1 MGVDLVDIPRMERT
15 LTGRWSR
22 TFVSRVFSEE
32 EIGACRRSS
41 RPAEAFAARFA
52 AKEALAKALGTGF
65 SRGIT
70 PGKILVRG
78 GERSQ
83 PSIELTGAALEVA
96 TSMNVTS
103 IHVSLTH
110 TGSAACAMVVVEGGG
125 GGDIFA
131 GLHAPSK
138 GALQPNHGR
147 S

>member
-1 MGVDLVDIPRMERT
+1 MIVGVGVDLVDIRRMERT
-15 LTGRWSR
+15 LSGRWSR

-32 EIGACRRSS
+32 EIGVCRRSS
-41 RPAEAFAARFA
+41 RPPEAFAARFA

-83 PSIELTGAALEVA
+83 PSIELTGAALKVA

-103 IHVSLTH
+103 ICVSLTH
-110 TGSAACAMVVVEGGG
+110 TRSAACAMVVVEGVEGV
-125 GGDIFA
+125 
-131 GLHAPSK
+131 
-138 GALQPNHGR
+138 
-147 S
+147 